1 MNLITNGVTFKIGD
15 DSYHTYDDFNLI
27 LENCVISP
35 AEAKVYTIDVPGRNG
50 KLDVT
55 ASITKSL
62 VYNNRTIT
70 FTFRLKRKSNASFL
84 TSYSLIQNHINGR
97 QGRIILDD
105 DKGHYYIGRIS
116 VDSFQSS
123 KALGTIVI
131 SCDVEPFKMSLIH
144 AGDDWLWDPFSFYDG
159 VIYPT
164 TLWIDGTEE
173 VILPSE
179 GLEVSPSFYVSGST
193 GLTLQYGD
201 KTYNLPNE
209 KTTTIKDIILTT
221 GETSVTL
228 VGNGY
233 VRIIYEGGAL

>member
-1 MNLITNGVTFKIGD
+1 MNQIVNGVTFNINN

-62 VYNNRTIT
+62 VYKNRTIT
-70 FTFRLKRKSNASFL
+70 LTFKLKRNANSSFL
-84 TSYSLIQNHINGR
+84 ASYSKVQNLIHGR

-105 DKGHYYIGRIS
+105 DKGHYYIGRIN

-123 KALGTIVI
+123 RMIGTIVI
-131 SCDVEPFKMSLIH
+131 VCDVEPFKKSINH

-159 VIYPT
+159 VIYPST
-164 TLWIDGTEE
+164 VWIDGTEDI
-173 VILPSE
+173 ILPSE
-179 GLEVSPSFYVSGST
+179 GLEVVPKFVVTGST
-193 GLTLQYGD
+193 GLIL
-201 KTYNLPNE
+201 KYNGVDYPLENE
-209 KTTTIKDIILTT
+209 ATTTINDIILTT
-221 GETSVTL
+221 GETTIRL